1 MPIIIPE
8 QYWIDLKPYAG
19 TDAQDK
25 AIDALIQC
33 GTYAAA
39 AEQIGIS
46 ERVLFRTVKRV
57 KARAARKGHAPEHSM
72 TRTVPDGFMLKGAT
86 TLWNVAENRA
96 IIQWVKADQD
106 KERQLEIMHEIID
119 EMKEGV
125 TPRKPT
131 PPPKQQTQA
140 DLLNLFIITDYHL
153 GMLAWAEETRD
164 DDWDT
169 DLAEQLLYDWIDYSI
184 LHAPD
189 ASVGVFGQLGDFLHW
204 DGLTAATPASGHVLD
219 ADTRFQ
225 KVVRV
230 AIRATHR
237 VIDAMLAKHD
247 KVIVLMAEGNHDPAS
262 SIWLREMYSHF
273 LAKEPRIEVIVD
285 PDPYYCIEHGLTS
298 IFLHH
303 GHKKRMSEIDRAF
316 TAKFRE
322 TFGRT
327 KYSYAHMG
335 HYHHVKS
342 EETSLMIVE
351 QHPTL
356 ASSDAYA
363 SRGGWMA
370 MRSAPVITY
379 SKEHGE
385 VGRLQVKPSML
396 TKK

>member
-1 MPIIIPE
+1 MPSSHPE
-8 QYWIDLKPYAG
+8 QYWVDLRPYAD
-19 TDAQDK
+19 TETQER
-25 AIDALIQC
+25 AIDALIEC
-33 GTYAAA
+33 GTYAVA
-39 AEQIGIS
+39 AEHLGIDV
-46 ERVLFRTVKRV
+46 RGLHRTVKRV
-57 KARAARKGHAPEHSM
+57 KVRAAKSGHAPEHNM
-72 TRTVPDGFMLKGAT
+72 TRTLPDGFMIKRISMNYVDGQHKQ
-86 TLWNVAENRA
+86 E
-96 IIQWVKADQD
+96 WVIGEQD
-106 KERQLEIMHEIID
+106 TQRQIELMQQVIE
-119 EMKEGV
+119 EMKQGV

-131 PPPKQQTQA
+131 LPPKQQTQA

-164 DDWDT
+164 DDWET
-169 DLAEQLLYDWIDYSI
+169 EIAEQLLYDWIDYSV

-189 ASVGVFGQLGDFLHW
+189 AAVGVFGQLGDFLHW
-204 DGLTAATPASGHVLD
+204 DGLTAATPASGHILD

-237 VIDAMLAKHD
+237 VIDAMLAKHE

-273 LAKEPRIEVIVD
+273 LSEEPRIEVIVD

-322 TFGRT
+322 VFGRT
-327 KYSYAHMG
+327 RFSYAHMG

-396 TKK
+396 SK

>member
-1 MPIIIPE
+1 MPSSHPE
-8 QYWIDLKPYAG
+8 QYWVELRPYAD
-19 TDAQDK
+19 TETQER
-25 AIDALIQC
+25 AIDALIEC
-33 GTYAAA
+33 GTYAVA
-39 AEQIGIS
+39 AEHLGIDV
-46 ERVLFRTVKRV
+46 RGLHRTVKRV
-57 KARAARKGHAPEHSM
+57 KVRAARSGHAPEHDM
-72 TRTVPDGFMLKGAT
+72 TRTLPDGFMIKRISRNYVDGAHKQ
-86 TLWNVAENRA
+86 E
-96 IIQWVKADQD
+96 WVIGEQD
-106 KERQLEIMHEIID
+106 KQRQLEIMREVIE
-119 EMKEGV
+119 EMKQGV

-131 PPPKQQTQA
+131 LPPKQQTQA

-164 DDWDT
+164 DDWET
-169 DLAEQLLYDWIDYSI
+169 EIAEQLLYDWIDYSV

-189 ASVGVFGQLGDFLHW
+189 AAVGVFGQLGDFLHW
-204 DGLTAATPASGHVLD
+204 DGLTAATPASGHILD

-237 VIDAMLAKHD
+237 VIDAMLAKHE

-273 LAKEPRIEVIVD
+273 LSEEPRIEVIVD

-322 TFGRT
+322 VFGRT
-327 KYSYAHMG
+327 RFSYAHMG

-396 TKK
+396 SK